1 MRKMDKENVVED
13 VKKDLPEILKG
24 NSKKLV
30 EDAERLGRYLA
41 QRRGKT
47 KEMTTSQ
54 IRNIFSEVKGMREFN
69 KYEMDL
75 LLPKLAYTARHEEV
89 QDLQEVL
96 DEAIRK
102 VENDEEKFE
111 RFRDFFEAV
120 VAYHRRYGKE

>member
-1 MRKMDKENVVED
+1 MDRENIVED
-13 VKKDLPEILKG
+13 VKKDLREILEG
-24 NSKKLV
+24 DSKKLV
-30 EDAERLGRYLA
+30 EDAEKLGKHLA
-41 QRRGKT
+41 RQRGKI

-54 IRNIFSEVKGMREFN
+54 IRNIFSEVKGMREFD

-75 LLPKLAYTARHEEV
+75 LLPKLAYTARHKEV

-102 VENDEEKFE
+102 VGDDEEKFE

>member
-1 MRKMDKENVVED
+1 MDKENVVED

>member
-1 MRKMDKENVVED
+1 VGEI
-13 VKKDLPEILKG
+13 KKDLPAILEG

-30 EDAERLGRYLA
+30 EDAKELGKYISR
-41 QRRGKT
+41 RRGRI

-54 IRNIFSEVKGMREFN
+54 IRNIFSEVKMMREFN

-89 QDLQEVL
+89 RDLQEVL
-96 DEAIRK
+96 DEAIRE
-102 VENDEEKFE
+102 VGNDEKKFE
-111 RFRDFFEAV
+111 RFKDFFEAV